1 MPPPMSKRLQLPITQ
16 WLPNYSK
23 QWLGADA
30 AAGLTVG
37 IMLIPQGMA
46 YAMIAGLPPVYGL
59 YAALIPQVVYAFL
72 GTSRQLSVGPV
83 AMDSLLVASGL
94 GALSLSSTEDYI
106 QMALFLALFMGS
118 LQFIFGLVRLGF
130 FVNFLAKPVIS
141 GFTSAAAII
150 IGMSQLKYVLGIDI
164 PRSNKLH
171 EQLWNTWN
179 LWEETHI
186 TSLVIC
192 IGAILSILL
201 LKRFFSKFPAALG
214 VTVLGILA
222 SYFFQWDQLGVSV
235 VREIPSGLPSFQLP
249 SFDYSA
255 VQKLFPIAL
264 TLALIAFMEAISV
277 AKAIEEKHKE
287 TTVLPNQEL
296 IALGMANIIG
306 ALFQSYP
313 TSGGFSRT
321 AVNDQAGA
329 KSQMSSIISASVIAL
344 TLVFFTPYFYY
355 LPTAILAA
363 IIIIAVSGLIDWS
376 YPLALYKTRKDE
388 FLLWLFT
395 AAVTL
400 SVGITQGIVAGVF
413 VALILVIYRSSVPHI
428 AILGRIK
435 NTNYYRN
442 INRFQGEVEDPAG
455 IVIFRFDSQLFF
467 GNQAYFKQALWKAI
481 EERKIPT
488 QGVLFNLE
496 SVTHI
501 DSTALFMLDDLIEKL
516 QEKNIRTAMAGAIGP
531 VRDILQQSPVWNHLG
546 TEAFF
551 ENTHSAYLWLNE
563 SIIPPSIESK
573 IALESNTK
581 TT

>member
-1 MPPPMSKRLQLPITQ
+1 MSKRIQLPIVQ

-23 QWLGADA
+23 RFLGSDA

-59 YAALIPQVVYAFL
+59 YAALIPQVIYAFL

-94 GALSLSSTEDYI
+94 GALSLSSMEVYI
-106 QMALFLALFMGS
+106 QMALFLALFMGC
-118 LQFIFGLVRLGF
+118 LQLILGLVRIGF

-171 EQLWNTWN
+171 ELLWNAWN
-179 LWEETHI
+179 RLEETHI
-186 TSLVIC
+186 ITFVIC
-192 IGAILSILL
+192 IGAILSIQLFKKL
-201 LKRFFSKFPAALG
+201 FPKFPAALG
-214 VTVLGILA
+214 VTIGGIIA
-222 SYFFQWDQLGVSV
+222 SSIFHWDALGVSV
-235 VREIPSGLPSFQLP
+235 VGEIPSGLPSFGFPTVDFGALQT
-249 SFDYSA
+249 
-255 VQKLFPIAL
+255 LFPIAL

-277 AKAIEEKHKE
+277 AKVIQEKHKE

-329 KSQMSSIISASVIAL
+329 QTQMSSIISAFVIGL
-344 TLVFFTPYFYY
+344 TLVFLTPYFYH

-363 IIIIAVSGLIDWS
+363 IIIVAVSSLIDWS
-376 YPLALYKTRKDE
+376 YPIALYKTRKDE

-413 VALILVIYRSSVPHI
+413 VALILVIYRSSVPHV

-442 INRFQGEVEDPAG
+442 IKRFHEEIEDSAG

-467 GNQAYFKQALWKAI
+467 GNQAYFKQALRKEI
-481 EERKIPT
+481 EQRKNPT

-516 QEKNIRTAMAGAIGP
+516 QEKNIQTAIAGAIGP
-531 VRDILQQSPVWNHLG
+531 VRDILQQSPVWTHLG

-563 SIIPPSIESK
+563 NIVPPPIESK
-573 IALESNTK
+573 IALEANTK

>member
-1 MPPPMSKRLQLPITQ
+1 
-16 WLPNYSK
+16 
-23 QWLGADA
+23 
-30 AAGLTVG
+30 
-37 IMLIPQGMA
+37 
-46 YAMIAGLPPVYGL
+46 
-59 YAALIPQVVYAFL
+59 
-72 GTSRQLSVGPV
+72 
-83 AMDSLLVASGL
+83 
-94 GALSLSSTEDYI
+94 
-106 QMALFLALFMGS
+106 
-118 LQFIFGLVRLGF
+118 
-130 FVNFLAKPVIS
+130 
-141 GFTSAAAII
+141 
-150 IGMSQLKYVLGIDI
+150 
-164 PRSNKLH
+164 
-171 EQLWNTWN
+171 
-179 LWEETHI
+179 
-186 TSLVIC
+186 
-192 IGAILSILL
+192 
-201 LKRFFSKFPAALG
+201 
-214 VTVLGILA
+214 
-222 SYFFQWDQLGVSV
+222 
-235 VREIPSGLPSFQLP
+235 
-249 SFDYSA
+249 
-255 VQKLFPIAL
+255 
-264 TLALIAFMEAISV
+264 MEAISV
-277 AKAIEEKHKE
+277 AKAIEEKHKK

-395 AAVTL
+395 AVVTL

-467 GNQAYFKQALWKAI
+467 GNQSYFKQALWKAI

>member
-1 MPPPMSKRLQLPITQ
+1 MSKRLQLPITQ

-30 AAGLTVG
+30 AAGLTIG

-59 YAALIPQVVYAFL
+59 YAALIPQVVYALL

-94 GALSLSSTEDYI
+94 GALSLSSTEEYI

-150 IGMSQLKYVLGIDI
+150 IGISQLKYVLGIDM

-171 EQLWNTWN
+171 EQLWNAWN

-277 AKAIEEKHKE
+277 AKAIEEKHKK

-395 AAVTL
+395 AVVTL

-467 GNQAYFKQALWKAI
+467 GNQSYFKQALWKAI